1 MAYPD
6 DDYDGLRRC
15 RDCDEWKPLEHFQ
28 VNKRRPGGRGS
39 YCKPCFNARTKASY
53 AKRVAATTGR
63 QVKSREKLPAGT
75 RRCPDCKELKS
86 LDDFPRSRSGKKGH
100 GAYCKPCH
108 NTRTRET
115 AKRLYGGTREYH
127 LRRRYGIGD
136 ADFQRMLAEQGGV
149 CAICKDPGP
158 RHVDHDHITGKVRGI
173 LCFNCNGGLGYYR
186 DNVEYLGEAI
196 RYLRRT
202 TPWFKVTDGVHKRRQ
217 LDTEP
222 RQITTE
228 IILP

>member
-1 MAYPD
+1 MPRAND
-6 DDYDGLRRC
+6 DRDGLRRC
-15 RDCDEWKPLEHFQ
+15 RDCDVWKPLDQFQ
-28 VNKRRPGGRGS
+28 VNKRRPDGHGS

-53 AKRVAATTGR
+53 AKRVAATGR
-63 QVKSREKLPAGT
+63 QVKSREKLPEGT
-75 RRCPDCKELKS
+75 RHCPDCNEVKS
-86 LDDFPRSRSGKKGH
+86 LEDFPNSKSGKKGR
-100 GAYCKPCH
+100 GSYCRPCH
-108 NTRTRET
+108 NARGRET
-115 AKRLYGGTREYH
+115 RNRLYGGSREYH

-136 ADFQRMLAEQGGV
+136 ADFQRMLAAQGGV
-149 CAICKDPGP
+149 CAICKGPDP
-158 RHVDHDHITGKVRGI
+158 RHVDHDHVTGKVRGI

-202 TPWFKVTDGVHKRRQ
+202 TPWFKVTDGVYQRRP
-217 LDTEP
+217 LDTEA